1 MPNLKIHLLG
11 FYWSDRDAS
20 FASAKRRVCSFHSSH
35 LPASCTSSSGCKYA
49 ILRGRVKKRHFYA
62 PLSTLNAWYN
72 AVMASPALFT
82 IKAIKNTC
90 PSTIQTCSNTGF
102 PPSGSHMAMRGP
114 ALEQHHWFWPPLH
127 VKFQTQTP
135 LITGQFWHLGVFAHS
150 SNIITI
156 YISNPVPL
164 PGPWWKPSMR
174 ARPAAE

>member
-35 LPASCTSSSGCKYA
+35 VPASRTSSRGCKYA

-62 PLSTLNAWYN
+62 LLSTLNAWYN

-102 PPSGSHMAMRGP
+102 PTIRG
-114 ALEQHHWFWPPLH
+114 AIWSCAGLHW
-127 VKFQTQTP
+127 
-135 LITGQFWHLGVFAHS
+135 
-150 SNIITI
+150 SNITD
-156 YISNPVPL
+156 SDH
-164 PGPWWKPSMR
+164 PSMLSSKLR
-174 ARPAAE
+174 HH